1 MQIKSTIADMRKARN
16 ISQQGLSEATGIHR
30 VTIARYEAG
39 KVKPTLPQAKKIA
52 DALDC
57 TVDELLKKEEE

>member
-16 ISQQGLSEATGIHR
+16 LSQKGLSEATGIHR

-39 KVKPTLPQAKKIA
+39 KIEPSLPKAKKIA
-52 DALDC
+52 DALGC
-57 TVDELLKKEEE
+57 TVDELLKKEE